1 MANKLMM
8 LFRKRGLLLLAL
20 SALSAL
26 LAAKTG
32 GGTQTFGFWDGP
44 G

>member
-8 LFRKRGLLLLAL
+8 LIQKRGLLLLAL
-20 SALSAL
+20 SVVSAL

-32 GGTQTFGFWDGP
+32 GQQYGFWDGP
-44 G
+44 S